1 MIGATLACGIYIDE
15 TGFWLALAI
24 FVLIKPLVYYA
35 FIQAFRYRVSAD
47 IPLSFG
53 RVFKL
58 TLMRTGLGVAIFLV
72 GAGIVIMLGDASPVI
87 SSMIFLYV
95 ARIGAWWLVGSWG
108 AKLKGRRL
116 LGWIISGWLIN
127 AAFDLSILL
136 GAFTGYESVLML
148 LGGIFVFLI
157 PLHLIGRR
165 TSLKARF
172 TLPHCAKCEYNLIGN
187 LSGVCPECGTP
198 VNSLLPT

>member
-1 MIGATLACGIYIDE
+1 MIGTTIACGIYIDE
-15 TGFWLALAI
+15 TGFWMALAI

-53 RVFKL
+53 RAFKL

-72 GAGIVIMLGDASPVI
+72 GAGIVATLGDANALLA
-87 SSMIFLYV
+87 SSIFLYV
-95 ARIGAWWLVGSWG
+95 ARIGAWWFVGSWG

-148 LGGIFVFLI
+148 LGGILLFLI

-172 TLPHCAKCEYNLIGN
+172 TLPRCAKCDYSLIGN
-187 LSGVCPECGTP
+187 LSSVCPECGTP
-198 VNSLLPT
+198 VSSPLPT